1 LDQQKKRG
9 WIIVAAL
16 FGALFLI
23 WGPVNAG
30 GVFFLPVINSFGWTR
45 AMFATL
51 SGIGALMAGASGPV
65 VGWLIDRIGA
75 RKVMIA
81 GAIGFALC
89 YFALSRAASFLAF
102 MLLFSGIGV
111 GVTATTLIP
120 ASLVV
125 TNWFPEQRGLALGI
139 TFAGIPLGGTGITML
154 ANYAVT
160 HFGWRVGYIVMGL
173 PIAAIVVPLL
183 AIVVQTRPVDGTKS
197 AEDVETLSATVMPGL
212 EVGEALRTR
221 SFWMVSAAQLL
232 SLTAFIGAGAHFIP
246 YLVGLGYSAT
256 TAASMSS
263 VMFAFSAAGTF
274 LIGPVADR
282 LNGRT
287 ALALVYVLGAIGL
300 LLLLGA
306 RVGVLLG
313 TYVVLFGLV
322 ANTPTVLIPMVM
334 VESLGIRRLGSVLG
348 LSGIFATIGFAAG
361 PILAGRI
368 FDVTRSYFD
377 AFALFVL
384 LAIVSAA
391 AIATCLPLA
400 AEQSRIAPSAAT
412 PAA

>member
-1 LDQQKKRG
+1 
-9 WIIVAAL
+9 
-16 FGALFLI
+16 
-23 WGPVNAG
+23 
-30 GVFFLPVINSFGWTR
+30 VIKSFGWTR

-75 RKVMIA
+75 RKVMIT

-89 YFALSRAASFLAF
+89 YFALSRATSFLAF

-160 HFGWRVGYIVMGL
+160 HFGWRVGYVVMGL

-287 ALALVYVLGAIGL
+287 ALALVYVFGAIGL

-306 RVGVLLG
+306 RVGAMLG

-400 AEQSRIAPSAAT
+400 VEQSRIAPSAAS